1 MLQSAFVF
9 LITTIF
15 SLLTIVLLL
24 RFFMQWFRAPFQ
36 NPLAQMTIALTDF
49 MVKPARKWIPSWK
62 KVDLSTLFL
71 AFKMQLLLQLILL
84 FMRGF
89 PFALAGGAAW
99 LNIVLLALL
108 GIVSTSLDIFFYAL
122 LLQAILSWVNPVT
135 PIAGVLDALTR
146 PILTPIR
153 RVIPAVNGLDFS
165 VLVAMILLQMVNIAF
180 VSYLETSL
188 HAAF

>member
-1 MLQSAFVF
+1 MLQNAFVF
-9 LITTIF
+9 LINTIF

-24 RFFMQWFRAPFQ
+24 RFFMQWFKAPFQ
-36 NPLAQMTIALTDF
+36 NPLSQMTIALTDF

-71 AFKMQLLLQLILL
+71 AFIVQLLLQLLL
-84 FMRGF
+84 LALRSF
-89 PFALAGGAAW
+89 PFALAGGGVW
-99 LNIVLLALL
+99 VNIVLLAVL
-108 GIVSTSLDIFFYAL
+108 GLVRTGLDIFFYAL
-122 LLQAILSWVNPVT
+122 LLQAILSWVNPVS

-153 RVIPAVNGLDFS
+153 KVIPVVNGLDFS
-165 VLVAMILLQMVNIAF
+165 VLVAMILLQMINIAF
-180 VSYLETSL
+180 VNSLETSL

>member
-9 LITTIF
+9 LISTIF
-15 SLLTIVLLL
+15 GLLTIVLLL

-36 NPLAQMTIALTDF
+36 NPLSQMTIALTDF

-84 FMRGF
+84 LIRGF
-89 PFALAGGAAW
+89 PFALAGAGAW

-153 RVIPAVNGLDFS
+153 RVIPAVNGLDLS

-180 VSYLETSL
+180 VSYMETSL

>member
-9 LITTIF
+9 LISTIF

-36 NPLAQMTIALTDF
+36 NPLSQMTIALTDF

-84 FMRGF
+84 LIRGF
-89 PFALAGGAAW
+89 PFALAGAGAW
-99 LNIVLLALL
+99 FNIVLLALL

-153 RVIPAVNGLDFS
+153 RVIPAVNGLDLS

-180 VSYLETSL
+180 VSYMETSL